1 MLYPLIVCEC
11 LSYTFNMKAV
21 FLDRDGTLIVD
32 PPDLRVDSIEEIE
45 LFPDTIEAMRQLAKL
60 DYGVVLVTNQAGIA
74 EGRLT
79 EDDFWQIENKV
90 IEMLA
95 PSGIKILKTY
105 FCPHSPADNCQCRK
119 PKPFMLLQ
127 AAKDLDIDLANS
139 YTIGD
144 RESDILAGQSA
155 GTKTILV
162 QTGNTPVTSTEA
174 TYTAANLLEAVRYI
188 TTH

>member
-1 MLYPLIVCEC
+1 MTPTVSLAAA
-11 LSYTFNMKAV
+11 LSVKMGLMKAV

-32 PPDLRVDSIEEIE
+32 PPDLRVDSISDIK
-45 LFPDTIEAMRQLAKL
+45 LFPDTIEALRQLATL
-60 DYGVVLVTNQAGIA
+60 DYGVILITNQASIA

-79 EDDFWQIENKV
+79 EDDFWRIENKV

-105 FCPHSPADNCQCRK
+105 FCPHSPEDNCQCRK
-119 PKPFMLLQ
+119 PKPFMFLQ
-127 AAKDLDIDLANS
+127 AAKDFGIDMANS

-144 RESDILAGQSA
+144 RESDIQAGINA

-162 QTGNTPVTSTEA
+162 QTGNVPVTSTKA
-174 TYTAANLLEAVRYI
+174 TYTAANLLEAARYLA
-188 TTH
+188 